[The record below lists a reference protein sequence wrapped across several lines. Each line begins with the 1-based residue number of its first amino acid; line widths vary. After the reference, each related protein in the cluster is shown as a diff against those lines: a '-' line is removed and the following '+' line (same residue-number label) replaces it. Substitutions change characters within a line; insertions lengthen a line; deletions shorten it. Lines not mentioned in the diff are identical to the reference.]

1 VTSFDEVLPLADDA
15 LIAAQ
20 RLSQWCAR
28 AHDMEEDV
36 ALVNIALD
44 QLGAARLLL
53 SYAGELEGAGR
64 DEDALAY
71 LRDDR
76 EFRNA
81 LLVELPNGDFAV
93 TMAKLDF
100 AVTMAK
106 LDFAVTTAKLLFLAA
121 AQVGRYQRLAAGT
134 DERLA
139 GIAAKTVKECAYHFE
154 HAALWTIRLGDG
166 TDESHARMQAAVD
179 EIWPYTYELLE
190 GTDLRPEWLAVVE
203 PVLAE
208 ATLTRPADGGWSPRG
223 GREGRHTEHLSY
235 LLAEMQVLHRAHPG
249 ATW

>member
-1 VTSFDEVLPLADDA
+1 VTSFDEVLALGDDA

-20 RLSQWCAR
+20 RLSEWCAR

-36 ALVNIALD
+36 ALTNIALD

-76 EFRNA
+76 QFRNV

-93 TMAKLDF
+93 T
-100 AVTMAK
+100 V
-106 LDFAVTTAKLLFLAA
+106 AKLLFLAT
-121 AQVGRYQRLAAGT
+121 AQAGRYQKLSAGA
-134 DERLA
+134 DQRLA
-139 GIAAKTVKECAYHFE
+139 GIAAKAVKECAYHVE
-154 HAALWTIRLGDG
+154 HAALWMVRLGDG
-166 TDESHARMQAAVD
+166 TGGSHTRMQAAVD
-179 EIWPYTYELLE
+179 EIWPYTYELFE
-190 GTDLRPEWLAVVE
+190 GCEELRPQWLATVE
-203 PVLAE
+203 PVLAG
-208 ATLTRPADGGWSPRG
+208 ATVTRPADGGWAPRG

-249 ATW
+249 AQW